1 MDPVERAAKVLGSST
16 GHKNTIASSSS
27 SSGLK
32 VDSNIDGL
40 LENAGYIV
48 KASDLAHVAQ
58 RLEQLESV
66 MGAVQDPRI
75 SHLVAEAVHYNP

>member
-16 GHKNTIASSSS
+16 GYKNTIASSSS

-32 VDSNIDGL
+32 VDSDIDEL
-40 LENAGYIV
+40 LENAGYTV

-58 RLEQLESV
+58 RLEQLESI
-66 MGAVQDPRI
+66 MGAV
-75 SHLVAEAVHYNP
+75 